1 MYQII
6 QHGMRYNMSDEN
18 LNADSTNDSHV
29 DSDGS
34 NLKRYIEDIFI
45 SFSRLTDSK
54 FDDLDKKIESLEK
67 QIATLVV
74 GFGEQAVFLEALLA
88 QLSFAS
94 EEQQKAFQDN
104 VSHARR
110 EMLKVMKDGS
120 QTLVASEDER
130 LASALSDV
138 VDSKSSDL

>member
-1 MYQII
+1 
-6 QHGMRYNMSDEN
+6 MSNEN
-18 LNADSTNDSHV
+18 LNADSTNDSHL
-29 DSDGS
+29 DSDGT

-54 FDDLDKKIESLEK
+54 FDDVDKKIESLEK

-130 LASALSDV
+130 LASAISDV
-138 VDSKSSDL
+138 VDSKSSDA

>member
-1 MYQII
+1 
-6 QHGMRYNMSDEN
+6 MS
-18 LNADSTNDSHV
+18 NDDTTSNHSN
-29 DSDGS
+29 DTASNSDGPE
-34 NLKRYIEDIFI
+34 LKRYIEDIFI

-54 FDDLDKKIESLEK
+54 FAEFDKKLESLEK

-94 EEQQKAFQDN
+94 DEEQKAFQQN
-104 VSHARR
+104 VATARR
-110 EMLKVMKDGS
+110 EMFKVMKDGS
-120 QTLVASEDER
+120 ETLVAREDER
-130 LASALSDV
+130 LASAITDV

>member
-1 MYQII
+1 
-6 QHGMRYNMSDEN
+6 MSDEN
-18 LNADSTNDSHV
+18 LNTNIPNDSHV
-29 DSDGS
+29 DSDGQ

-94 EEQQKAFQDN
+94 EEQQKAFQNN

-120 QTLVASEDER
+120 ETLVASEDER

-138 VDSKSSDL
+138 VDSKSSNL

>member
-1 MYQII
+1 
-6 QHGMRYNMSDEN
+6 MSHDN
-18 LNADSTNDSHV
+18 VTPNNNDDTASV
-29 DSDGS
+29 SDGAE
-34 NLKRYIEDIFI
+34 LKRYIEDIFI

-54 FDDLDKKIESLEK
+54 FAEFDKKLESLEK

-94 EEQQKAFQDN
+94 DEEQKAFQQN
-104 VSHARR
+104 VATARR
-110 EMLKVMKDGS
+110 EMFKVMKDGS
-120 QTLVASEDER
+120 ETLVAREDER
-130 LASALSDV
+130 LASAITDV

>member
-1 MYQII
+1 
-6 QHGMRYNMSDEN
+6 MSDDN
-18 LNADSTNDSHV
+18 ITSDNINDTAS

-34 NLKRYIEDIFI
+34 VLKRYIEDIFI

-54 FDDLDKKIESLEK
+54 FAEFDKKIESLEK

-94 EEQQKAFQDN
+94 DEQQKAFQEN
-104 VSHARR
+104 VSTARR

-130 LASALSDV
+130 LASAINDV
-138 VDSKSSDL
+138 VDSKSSHS

>member
-1 MYQII
+1 
-6 QHGMRYNMSDEN
+6 MRYNMSDDN
-18 LNADSTNDSHV
+18 VTSDSINDNSS
-29 DSDGS
+29 DSDAAS
-34 NLKRYIEDIFI
+34 LKRYVEDIFI

-54 FDDLDKKIESLEK
+54 FAEFDKKIESLEK

-88 QLSFAS
+88 QISFAS
-94 EEQQKAFQDN
+94 EEQQKAFQEN
-104 VSHARR
+104 VTNARR

-120 QTLVASEDER
+120 ETLVAREDER
-130 LASALSDV
+130 LASAITDV

>member
-1 MYQII
+1 
-6 QHGMRYNMSDEN
+6 MSDEN

>member
-1 MYQII
+1 
-6 QHGMRYNMSDEN
+6 MSDEN
-18 LNADSTNDSHV
+18 LNTNIPNDSHV
-29 DSDGS
+29 DSDGQ

-120 QTLVASEDER
+120 ETLVASEDER

-138 VDSKSSDL
+138 VDSKSSNL